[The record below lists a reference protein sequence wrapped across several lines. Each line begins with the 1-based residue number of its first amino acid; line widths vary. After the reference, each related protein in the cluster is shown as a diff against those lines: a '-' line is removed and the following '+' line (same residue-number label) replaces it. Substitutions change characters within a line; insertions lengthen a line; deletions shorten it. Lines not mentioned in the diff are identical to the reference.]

1 MSTSAYTPFEVG
13 MRDRIV
19 GLFAIGAV
27 LLFLIGFIIPA
38 IRSLAEDEGKAFHT
52 IIEQTHGVA
61 RNADVTMLGVP
72 IGKVRAVAITADGMV
87 RVDISLSR
95 AYEDFY
101 TKNSRLEVDSELGVN
116 ILTGTGLIL
125 HPASRENGLLEQGQ
139 FIVTEVPQSIGSI
152 LDEIPVQ
159 QLADQVTEIVSNV
172 EDITTELVN
181 NQDKIYASID
191 NLEEVTQSLATV
203 SQTLPGMVNSV
214 DASLVSM
221 QSSLAGVDR
230 MIAATEED
238 LSRTLAN
245 TVDLTSQATVTLA
258 EAEVMMRNSAPIIAQ
273 LPGVMITTDLA
284 LQSVTKLTDQLS
296 QSWLFG
302 GTSDAGTTVRAI
314 PNIHPHDDSLYA
326 TDDDNPSV
334 SAAERE

>member
-1 MSTSAYTPFEVG
+1 

-27 LLFLIGFIIPA
+27 LLFLIGFIIPF
-38 IRSLAEDEGKAFHT
+38 IRSLAEDEGKPFHT

-87 RVDISLSR
+87 RIDISLSR
-95 AYEDFY
+95 TYEDFY
-101 TKNSRLEVDSELGVN
+101 TKNSRLEINSEFGVN

-125 HPASRENGLLEQGQ
+125 HPAGRENGLLDAGA
-139 FIVTEVPQSIGSI
+139 FVVTDVPQSIGSI

-159 QLADQVTEIVSNV
+159 QLADQVTEIVTNV
-172 EDITTELVN
+172 EDITTEFVEH
-181 NQDKIYASID
+181 QDKIYASID
-191 NLEEVTQSLATV
+191 NLEEVTESLATV
-203 SQTLPGMVNSV
+203 SATLPGMVRSV
-214 DASLVSM
+214 DDSLVSM

-230 MIAATEED
+230 MIAATDDD
-238 LSRTLAN
+238 LRQSLAN
-245 TVDLTSQATVTLA
+245 TVEMTSQATITLA

-273 LPGVMITTDLA
+273 MPGVMITTDLA
-284 LQSVTKLTDQLS
+284 LQSVTQLTDQLS

-302 GTSDAGTTVRAI
+302 GSADTPAVRAI
-314 PNIHPHDDSLYA
+314 PNVHPHDDTLYTTDEDSLSVTA
-326 TDDDNPSV
+326 T
-334 SAAERE
+334 ERE